1 MNKQEII
8 FKQNLFVLAIAVFIA
23 GIGFSEALPFLPLYI
38 KTLGTFTHKELNFWV
53 GFTFSTTYFVSALV
67 SPWWGKLADQRGRKL
82 MILRSSIG
90 MAIAIGSMGFVT
102 NVYQLFCLRMLQGF
116 FAGFVSNANALIAT
130 ESPKNQAG
138 KAMGT
143 MDASFTAGNLLGP
156 LLGGLLASMFTY
168 HFTFLLTGILLF
180 ISFILSFL
188 FVKEEF
194 KPISKQS
201 VITNKQVINSLKS
214 SNLIFGL
221 LLTTIIIQTAN
232 SSINPIVALYVANLM
247 HNQGNTIF
255 VAGIIAALPGI
266 ATFLAAPRFGE
277 LGDKIGTHKII
288 IGGLISAI
296 IFFFATAFV
305 TNAVQLGFLR
315 FLIGFSDACLFSQVQ
330 TMLAKNSSIQTTGRI
345 FSWNQ
350 SAMYIG
356 NIFGPL
362 VGSTVAGFFNYNV
375 LFIVTAALVGIN
387 LLLFHINVVKNIN

>member
-143 MDASFTAGNLLGP
+143 MAASFTAGNLLGP
-156 LLGGLLASMFTY
+156 LLG
-168 HFTFLLTGILLF
+168 
-180 ISFILSFL
+180 LS
-188 FVKEEF
+188 
-194 KPISKQS
+194 
-201 VITNKQVINSLKS
+201 
-214 SNLIFGL
+214 LI
-221 LLTTIIIQTAN
+221 
-232 SSINPIVALYVANLM
+232 
-247 HNQGNTIF
+247 
-255 VAGIIAALPGI
+255 
-266 ATFLAAPRFGE
+266 
-277 LGDKIGTHKII
+277 
-288 IGGLISAI
+288 
-296 IFFFATAFV
+296 
-305 TNAVQLGFLR
+305 
-315 FLIGFSDACLFSQVQ
+315 
-330 TMLAKNSSIQTTGRI
+330 
-345 FSWNQ
+345 
-350 SAMYIG
+350 
-356 NIFGPL
+356 
-362 VGSTVAGFFNYNV
+362 
-375 LFIVTAALVGIN
+375 
-387 LLLFHINVVKNIN
+387 HI